1 MRDAVLSAVAELI
14 LSEGAGA
21 VTALRVSQQADVAR
35 STIYDHW
42 PTPEALVLDAIDM
55 VTGPQESTVTTGDLE
70 ADLLEGLHYLRDRLE
85 RRPFRIWFATL
96 LDHANREED
105 FAAAQIR
112 FVTGVLR
119 PVSEIISAAQ
129 DHGELT
135 DDIDAA
141 ETAMQLAAP
150 ILSLH
155 VLLRTTA
162 TDEQIAQTI
171 TQFLTNH
178 ASSTSD

>member
-119 PVSEIISAAQ
+119 PVTEIISAAQ
-129 DHGELT
+129 DHGELP

-141 ETAMQLAAP
+141 ETALQLAAP
-150 ILSLH
+150 ILNLH

-162 TDEQIAQTI
+162 TDSQIAETI
-171 TQFLTNH
+171 TQFLTNN
-178 ASSTSD
+178 ASSTPD

>member
-1 MRDAVLSAVAELI
+1 MRDAVMSAVAGLI

-21 VTALRVSQQADVAR
+21 VTAVRVSRLAGVAR

-42 PTPEALVLDAIDM
+42 PTPEALVLAAIDM

-70 ADLLEGLHYLRDRLE
+70 VDLLEGLHYLRDRLE

-119 PVSEIISAAQ
+119 PVAEIISAAQ
-129 DHGELT
+129 DRGELP
-135 DDIDAA
+135 DDIEAA
-141 ETAMQLAAP
+141 ETALQLAAP
-150 ILSLH
+150 ILGLH
-155 VLLRTTA
+155 VLLRAAA
-162 TDEQIAQTI
+162 TDAQIAETI

-178 ASSTSD
+178 ARSTPD